1 LDFIALRWY
10 YNEYVLSR
18 KTGEQTISLWIVL
31 LCDGITTN
39 MCLAERQENKQSL
52 FGFYCSAM
60 VLHEYVLSRKTG
72 EQTISLWILL
82 LCDGITTNMCL
93 AERQE
98 NKQSLFGLYCSA
110 MVLQR
115 ICA

>member
-1 LDFIALRWY
+1 VLFVIVVCCVVFLFLFCLSLFCVLCLILPTPLYFALLIAPSVFSNLYLITR
-10 YNEYVLSR
+10 YVL
-18 KTGEQTISLWIVL
+18 
-31 LCDGITTN
+31 N
-39 MCLAERQENKQSL
+39 
-52 FGFYCSAM
+52 
-60 VLHEYVLSRKTG
+60 RKTG

-98 NKQSLFGLYCSA
+98 NKQSLFGFYCSA